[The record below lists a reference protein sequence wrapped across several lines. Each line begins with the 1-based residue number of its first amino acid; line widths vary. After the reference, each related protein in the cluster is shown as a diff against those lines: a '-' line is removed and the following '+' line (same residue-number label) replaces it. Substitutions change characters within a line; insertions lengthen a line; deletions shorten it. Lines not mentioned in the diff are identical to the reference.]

1 MVARGRKRERKR
13 NGQAEH
19 RRMEAT
25 GTVLCAT
32 VMMDVW
38 HYWAK
43 LYDCSM

>member
-1 MVARGRKRERKR
+1 MVAGGRKRERKR

-19 RRMEAT
+19 EGT

-43 LYDCSM
+43 L

>member
-19 RRMEAT
+19 RMEAT
-25 GTVLCAT
+25 GAVLCAT

-43 LYDCSM
+43 L